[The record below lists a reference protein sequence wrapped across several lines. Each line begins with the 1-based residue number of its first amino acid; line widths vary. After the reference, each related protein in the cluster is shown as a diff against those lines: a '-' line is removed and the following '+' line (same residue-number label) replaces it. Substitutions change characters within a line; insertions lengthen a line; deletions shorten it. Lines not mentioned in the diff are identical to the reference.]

1 MKWIVRILIFLVVL
15 IGVAFAIGYA
25 LPAHTTH
32 TRTITIKQA
41 PAVVFALLAD
51 VQGMPKWNRN
61 MEKVEMLPPAN
72 GKEATKQTF
81 KGNMVMTIIT
91 TESAPPTR
99 LVRTMGDTGG
109 PFNGSWTYE
118 IASLP
123 EGSQV
128 SLTEESEVSSP
139 IFRLMMKVFGPT
151 KYMDNHLADLAQHF
165 GETATIR

>member
-1 MKWIVRILIFLVVL
+1 MKWIVRILVFLVVL

-32 TRTITIKQA
+32 TRTITIKQTPEA
-41 PAVVFALLAD
+41 VFALLAD

-61 MEKVEMLPPAN
+61 MEKVEMLPPVD

-91 TESAPPTR
+91 TESSSPTH
-99 LVRTMGDTGG
+99 LVRTMAEGG
-109 PFNGSWTYE
+109 PFSGSWTYD
-118 IASLP
+118 ISPLP

-128 SLTEESEVSSP
+128 ALTEQSEVNSP
-139 IFRLMMKVFGPT
+139 IFRFMVKIFGPT
-151 KYMDNHLADLAQHF
+151 KSMDIHLADLAQHF

>member
-15 IGVAFAIGYA
+15 IGVAFAIGYV

-32 TRTITIKQA
+32 TRTITIRQA

-91 TESAPPTR
+91 TESAPPTH
-99 LVRTMGDTGG
+99 LVRTMGDAAA
-109 PFNGSWTYE
+109 PFSGSWTYE
-118 IASLP
+118 IAPLP
-123 EGSQV
+123 EGSQI
-128 SLTEESEVSSP
+128 SLTEQSEVKNP
-139 IFRLMMKVFGPT
+139 IFRLMVKVFGPT
-151 KYMDNHLADLAQHF
+151 KYIDNHLAELAQHF

>member
-1 MKWIVRILIFLVVL
+1 M
-15 IGVAFAIGYA
+15 
-25 LPAHTTH
+25 
-32 TRTITIKQA
+32 Q
-41 PAVVFALLAD
+41 
-51 VQGMPKWNRN
+51 
-61 MEKVEMLPPAN
+61 
-72 GKEATKQTF
+72 EA
-81 KGNMVMTIIT
+81 
-91 TESAPPTR
+91 
-99 LVRTMGDTGG
+99 

-128 SLTEESEVSSP
+128 SLTERSEVSSP

>member
-15 IGVAFAIGYA
+15 IGVAFAIGYV

-91 TESAPPTR
+91 NR
-99 LVRTMGDTGG
+99 KRTAD
-109 PFNGSWTYE
+109 
-118 IASLP
+118 
-123 EGSQV
+123 
-128 SLTEESEVSSP
+128 SS
-139 IFRLMMKVFGPT
+139 GAH
-151 KYMDNHLADLAQHF
+151 D
-165 GETATIR
+165 G